1 MDMSSVYH
9 KFQKIWAVLGFW
21 CHILDPMNN
30 ARVYYRVISQK
41 QFGEK
46 VGRFLKY
53 YVLATEPFLRVFLHS
68 FCTLPPIIMVP
79 WKMPPKGDKPVIFQ
93 APIFHETMIMG
104 ERVGAFGV
112 FGISI
117 LEFSSSLARPPANPL
132 GQWRRRR
139 DGRHIWRHQESVK
152 M

>member
-1 MDMSSVYH
+1 MHGYTIVSFPRNS
-9 KFQKIWAVLGFW
+9 L
-21 CHILDPMNN
+21 
-30 ARVYYRVISQK
+30 
-41 QFGEK
+41 EK
-46 VGRFLKY
+46 RSEDFLKYTIHQY
-53 YVLATEPFLRVFLHS
+53 YVLATKPFLRVFLHS